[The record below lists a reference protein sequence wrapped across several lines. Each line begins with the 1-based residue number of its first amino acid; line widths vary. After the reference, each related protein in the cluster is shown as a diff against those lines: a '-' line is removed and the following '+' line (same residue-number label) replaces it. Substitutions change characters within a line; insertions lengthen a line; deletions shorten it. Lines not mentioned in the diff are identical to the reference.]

1 MPPTASGSDSPLAAN
16 VRYGYG
22 LGWSFTPLDG
32 KRPILK
38 GWQSAPRE
46 SMEQAL
52 AWAGKGNVGLRTG
65 KASGGL
71 VIIDVD
77 PGGDVEPLGL
87 PVTVTAI
94 TGRPGASHLYF
105 RYDGPLGCSSKK
117 LGPHIDVKADG
128 GQVVFPGSVHP
139 ATGAVYAWAEGRE
152 PWNVE
157 IAELPA
163 HIVALLQSPDAPKQA
178 AACAALPAAIE
189 APTRTDR
196 RPSAAKSAPN
206 GRVDLPG
213 RPACPGGGQADAKAD
228 RYARRALMLE
238 LRALTSAANG
248 TRNDTLNKAAFSLGR
263 LIGGGYLVRAEVEA
277 ALRGAAESV
286 GLEPREIDATLRSG
300 LDAGTRQPRR
310 IELRPRSR
318 CDGESDFDPAG
329 YVLMPGPHRDDQ
341 DALIEQ
347 SSADFASQVLRRLP
361 ADAIYRRD
369 FIPGEVIGEAGRRKW
384 VELSADRTRIVV
396 DSHARLGKWVTHR
409 QTKEQVLLYQACNK
423 DAAGLVVAHA
433 TGAPGVRELHLMV
446 SYPVYGPGFVRVEPG
461 WHDGLYY
468 DEPNELRDLRPET
481 DRQVIHNVLHD
492 LVVDFPFK
500 GEADRQNF
508 FGLLLTPL
516 VAPALDGNRP
526 MHLLNAPLE
535 RTGKSKLVNEVFG
548 GIVTGRDTPSMQ
560 ITDRE
565 EEREKRILAM
575 LIQGETLMHLDNL
588 PAYIDSPALA
598 SLLTTQRFLGRLLG
612 YSRNVSLPNNL
623 TIVGTGNNIQ
633 ASGEIAK
640 RIVPIM
646 IEPASAH
653 PEARTDFQHP
663 DIRAYVRR
671 QRRRALECLLGMV
684 ENWLAAGRPKHA
696 NRLGGFENWSE
707 TIGGILQVNGLRAWR
722 SNEAEW
728 RSRANV
734 GGREMLRFVELWH
747 QRFGVREVTPKE
759 LLELAEHEELF
770 ENILARHT
778 PRAVATAFGR
788 MLQRHT
794 DTPVGNW
801 YIRHQ
806 NNSNR
811 PSYRLEVIE

>member
-384 VELSADRTRIVV
+384 VELSADRMRIVV
-396 DSHARLGKWVTHR
+396 DSHAKLGKWVTHR